1 MTHHVTQASGTHQVL
16 VSLSRGCCCQVT
28 VRENPACAVQV
39 LRSSPCYHGPWRGPT
54 TDEVILSDVGGGGG
68 GGEGR
73 GVVMRRCG
81 GKGAVCVGKGNRL
94 TSTAGCCHRCGEQN
108 ALFQMSPCQP
118 LSKRERNKENVKG
131 RQL

>member
-39 LRSSPCYHGPWRGPT
+39 LRSSPCYHGPWWGPT

-68 GGEGR
+68 GLL
-73 GVVMRRCG
+73 CG
-81 GKGAVCVGKGNRL
+81 GVEERGLSVWGKG
-94 TSTAGCCHRCGEQN
+94 TD
-108 ALFQMSPCQP
+108 
-118 LSKRERNKENVKG
+118 
-131 RQL
+131 